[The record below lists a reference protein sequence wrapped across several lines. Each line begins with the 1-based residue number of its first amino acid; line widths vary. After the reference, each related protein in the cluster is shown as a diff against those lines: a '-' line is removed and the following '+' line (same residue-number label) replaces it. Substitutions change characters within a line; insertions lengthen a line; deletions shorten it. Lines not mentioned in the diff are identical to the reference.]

1 MIILPSGRS
10 EIGLIQMKDY
20 GIISYLGRGEEKKI
34 GELVLWALEQSDNK
48 KILNYSE
55 EKIEKMYSNASSYSK
70 FTRTYN
76 AIGFSLDKGKYK
88 LRLSAKDGAGYS
100 EFRDEKGKMYEVE
113 FNEKPSALEL
123 GTKIMEMFE
132 FKEKYDGDF
141 EQDVLFNLN
150 ITITVVKKDKWTKNL
165 LKGKETVKSMIEQV
179 YAVKIPAGTTIYTG
193 PVGYQGGMYFGG
205 LETNQI
211 FLLDTRI
218 PGVEF
223 FKYSK

>member
-1 MIILPSGRS
+1 MILTVIHKEKKEKDYRMIIVPSGKS
-10 EIGLIQMKDY
+10 KIGIGQMKDY
-20 GIISYLGRGEEKKI
+20 GIISYLGKGEEEKI

-48 KILNYSE
+48 KIINYSE

-141 EQDVLFNLN
+141 E
-150 ITITVVKKDKWTKNL
+150 
-165 LKGKETVKSMIEQV
+165 
-179 YAVKIPAGTTIYTG
+179 
-193 PVGYQGGMYFGG
+193 
-205 LETNQI
+205 
-211 FLLDTRI
+211 
-218 PGVEF
+218 
-223 FKYSK
+223 

>member
-48 KILNYSE
+48 KIINYSE

-76 AIGFSLDKGKYK
+76 QIWFDIFKEDYK
-88 LRLSAKDGAGYS
+88 LTLGMKDGTGYS
-100 EFRDEKGKMYEVE
+100 SFKDTEGNKYEIEFDEKPE
-113 FNEKPSALEL
+113 ALEL

-150 ITITVVKKDKWTKNL
+150 ITIIVVKIGEWTKNL
-165 LKGKETVKSMIEQV
+165 ETGGQTAKSMIEQV
-179 YAVKIPAGTTIYTG
+179 YAVKIPAEITIYTEL
-193 PVGYQGGMYFGG
+193 VGY
-205 LETNQI
+205 
-211 FLLDTRI
+211 
-218 PGVEF
+218 
-223 FKYSK
+223 

>member
-48 KILNYSE
+48 KILNYSK

-88 LRLSAKDGAGYS
+88 LRLSAKDGVGYS
-100 EFRDEKGKMYEVE
+100 EFRDAEGNMYEIE
-113 FNEKPSALEL
+113 FDEKPEALEL

-150 ITITVVKKDKWTKNL
+150 ITITVVKKDEWTKNSL
-165 LKGKETVKSMIEQV
+165 TGKETAKSMIEQIYV
-179 YAVKIPAGTTIYTG
+179 VKIAEGTIIYEG
-193 PVGYQGGMYFGG
+193 PVA
-205 LETNQI
+205 
-211 FLLDTRI
+211 
-218 PGVEF
+218 P
-223 FKYSK
+223 

>member
-1 MIILPSGRS
+1 MIVSVSIYKEKKEKDFRMIILPSGRS

-34 GELVLWALEQSDNK
+34 GELILWALEQSDNK
-48 KILNYSE
+48 KIINYSE
-55 EKIEKMYSNASSYSK
+55 EKIEKMYSNASSDSK

-141 EQDVLFNLN
+141 E
-150 ITITVVKKDKWTKNL
+150 
-165 LKGKETVKSMIEQV
+165 
-179 YAVKIPAGTTIYTG
+179 
-193 PVGYQGGMYFGG
+193 
-205 LETNQI
+205 
-211 FLLDTRI
+211 
-218 PGVEF
+218 
-223 FKYSK
+223 

>member
-34 GELVLWALEQSDNK
+34 GELILWALEQSDNK
-48 KILNYSE
+48 KILNYSK

-76 AIGFSLDKGKYK
+76 QIWFDIFKEDYK
-88 LRLSAKDGAGYS
+88 LTLGMKDGTGYS
-100 EFRDEKGKMYEVE
+100 SFKDTEGNKYEIEFDEKPE
-113 FNEKPSALEL
+113 ALEL

-150 ITITVVKKDKWTKNL
+150 ITIIVVKIGEWTKNL
-165 LKGKETVKSMIEQV
+165 ETGGQTAKSMIEQV
-179 YAVKIPAGTTIYTG
+179 YAVKIPAEITIYTEL
-193 PVGYQGGMYFGG
+193 VGY
-205 LETNQI
+205 
-211 FLLDTRI
+211 
-218 PGVEF
+218 
-223 FKYSK
+223 

>member
-1 MIILPSGRS
+1 MEVNDTMILTVIHKEKKEKDYRMIIVPSGKS
-10 EIGLIQMKDY
+10 KIGIGQMKDY

-48 KILNYSE
+48 KIINYSE

-76 AIGFSLDKGKYK
+76 QIWFDIFKEDYK
-88 LRLSAKDGAGYS
+88 LTLGMKDGTGYS

-141 EQDVLFNLN
+141 E
-150 ITITVVKKDKWTKNL
+150 
-165 LKGKETVKSMIEQV
+165 
-179 YAVKIPAGTTIYTG
+179 
-193 PVGYQGGMYFGG
+193 
-205 LETNQI
+205 
-211 FLLDTRI
+211 
-218 PGVEF
+218 
-223 FKYSK
+223 

>member
-48 KILNYSE
+48 KILNYSK

-88 LRLSAKDGAGYS
+88 LRLSAKDGVGYS
-100 EFRDEKGKMYEVE
+100 EFRDAEGNMYEIE
-113 FNEKPSALEL
+113 FDEKPEAVEL

-165 LKGKETVKSMIEQV
+165 LTGKETAKSMIEQIHV
-179 YAVKIPAGTTIYTG
+179 VKIAAGTIIYEEL
-193 PVGYQGGMYFGG
+193 VGYQGGMQ
-205 LETNQI
+205 TNQI
-211 FLLDTRI
+211 FIPDTRL
-218 PGVEF
+218 PGIEF
-223 FKYSK
+223 FKCSK